1 MRLLVV
7 GALVL
12 LAAPVA
18 AHHTFSAYYIE
29 KDTIEIEGE
38 VIEFQYRNPHAWI
51 HVQGR
56 DLFGREARYAA
67 EWVSTAQLERLDID
81 KKFAQPRSEREP
93 HPAEA
98 DRTAIGWLQVGRWQ
112 GDSLRL
118 GSLIYSSRLDQ
129 GRLR

>member
-1 MRLLVV
+1 VLVV
-7 GALVL
+7 GVLAL
-12 LAAPVA
+12 LAVPVA

-81 KKFAQPRSEREP
+81 KKFFRIGDQVRIWGSPSRDPNENRIRLKRIERRSDGWKWGAGRET
-93 HPAEA
+93 
-98 DRTAIGWLQVGRWQ
+98 R
-112 GDSLRL
+112 
-118 GSLIYSSRLDQ
+118 
-129 GRLR
+129 